1 VCPLLWALHY
11 VRHPCCNASL
21 VWSCNKSCP
30 PNSLG
35 TCVGT
40 CGISHHITSGRHRSH
55 AVLPVR
61 CGIAQ
66 QPRASDQPFEH
77 LVEGLFLSLP
87 AGTAHRPGPAH
98 TGGAPR
104 SLASASPRQPFRQP
118 SRRGPACILRSVALS
133 VAVTARVSI
142 RVSLEPNQGIRNNF
156 AWLAACAERQPHPI

>member
-1 VCPLLWALHY
+1 MCPLLWALQY

-30 PNSLG
+30 PISLG

-87 AGTAHRPGPAH
+87 AGTATAPDLHTPAAH
-98 TGGAPR
+98 LDPWHLHPHGSR
-104 SLASASPRQPFRQP
+104 FD
-118 SRRGPACILRSVALS
+118 SRRGVDQRASFEVLHSVW
-133 VAVTARVSI
+133 R
-142 RVSLEPNQGIRNNF
+142 
-156 AWLAACAERQPHPI
+156 